1 MHEKMEIEERRK
13 QKKID
18 DKEDLTN
25 EIIYYG
31 LRQSYDQ
38 VDSALEKIPTECE
51 KIKALKV
58 QLHFRQRVLEHTSP
72 DKTVY
77 NITIVEN
84 NKRRAFSAAELCV
97 HCSP

>member
-18 DKEDLTN
+18 DKEDLTY

-38 VDSALEKIPTECE
+38 VDSALEKIPTQCE
-51 KIKALKV
+51 KDQGPKGPVTLPPAG
-58 QLHFRQRVLEHTSP
+58 S
-72 DKTVY
+72 
-77 NITIVEN
+77 
-84 NKRRAFSAAELCV
+84 RANFT
-97 HCSP
+97 